1 MDENNNNPQDNNQ
14 GLPPSAPS
22 PEPNQEVSQ
31 QPQET
36 QINSPI
42 SQPTPAPA
50 APVAPQPMQQ
60 NVNNQPSTEGKSFLA
75 TWLLSYF
82 LGVFGV
88 DRFYLGYTG
97 LGLLKLFTLGGCGI
111 WALVDWILVWAGSIK
126 DSDGNELTG
135 RKENLKVVLI
145 IFLVTFFLSAIL
157 QIATAFID

>member
-1 MDENNNNPQDNNQ
+1 MDENTNNPQNNNQ
-14 GLPPSAPS
+14 GLPPSPAS
-22 PEPNQEVSQ
+22 PEPRQEVSQ

-36 QINSPI
+36 QLNQPS
-42 SQPTPAPA
+42 SQPAPA
-50 APVAPQPMQQ
+50 APQPMQQ